1 MPVKSSARAAGPG
14 VEVDRSHASPM
25 YGCGGPIGLGR
36 RPPAPAVRHRAAFGG
51 PPFARLPAGVL
62 SLPRGRDPGRL
73 PASAQ
78 RSARGGGRGAVIL
91 LNPGPVNVSP
101 RVTAALARGDLCHR
115 EPECAALL
123 DRIRTRLVEAFAPTG
138 GHTAVLVTGSG
149 TAALEMAVTS
159 VLSERGRLV
168 VAANGV
174 YGERMAAIAAAAR
187 LPHTVVAG
195 PWTEPPD
202 LARVEAALQAPD
214 VEALAVVHH
223 ETTTGLRNPVPELAA
238 LARRHGKLLLVDS
251 VSGLAGDPLDVGACD
266 LVVGT
271 AGKCIQAFPGIAFL
285 LVRDAVLE
293 RLVAYPPR
301 CSRRR
306 SRVASLATPPR
317 RPRCARALRASA
329 SSACSRPRGARTRSP
344 RCACRRAEPT
354 PTCTTASRRAAS
366 SSTRGRDGSPARRSG
381 WPTWGRSRLPTWHAS
396 STRSRRCS
404 GDRDPPRRRP
414 RQAAPRHLGRA
425 AEVPDRGGRQEPSRP
440 PARGS
445 RGRRRARGRRG
456 RRLRRRGGA
465 GGHRRGARGD
475 AASLGFQSPL
485 P

>member
-159 VLSERGRLV
+159 VLSQRGRLV

-187 LPHTVVAG
+187 LPHTGVAG

-202 LARVEAALQAPD
+202 LARVEAALRASD

-301 CSRRR
+301 SLYL
-306 SRVASLATPPR
+306 SLATYVRHPMLFTPAELLEETVAGR
-317 RPRCARALRASA
+317 IARYAAAAAALRA
-329 SSACSRPRGARTRSP
+329 GFARLGLECVLPPAWRSN
-344 RCACRRAEPT
+344 T
-354 PTCTTASRRAAS
+354 ITSL
-366 SSTRGRDGSPARRSG
+366 
-381 WPTWGRSRLPTWHAS
+381 RLP
-396 STRSRRCS
+396 
-404 GDRDPPRRRP
+404 P
-414 RQAAPRHLGRA
+414 GRTYA
-425 AEVPDRGGRQEPSRP
+425 DLHDGLKARGFVIYEGQGWFAREAFRVANMGALTPADLARFLDALAEV
-440 PARGS
+440 
-445 RGRRRARGRRG
+445 
-456 RRLRRRGGA
+456 
-465 GGHRRGARGD
+465 
-475 AASLGFQSPL
+475 LG
-485 P
+485 